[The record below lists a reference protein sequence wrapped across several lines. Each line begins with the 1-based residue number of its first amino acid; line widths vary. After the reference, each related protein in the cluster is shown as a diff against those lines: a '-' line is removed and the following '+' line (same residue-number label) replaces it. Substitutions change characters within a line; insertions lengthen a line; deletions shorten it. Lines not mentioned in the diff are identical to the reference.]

1 MNFPEGLKYTR
12 DHEWVSI
19 QGNVGTIGVT
29 EYAQGELG
37 DVVFIDINSE
47 PREVKS
53 GDSLGSIE
61 AVKTVS
67 DVYAPCSGKVIEV
80 NSELTNSPE
89 IVNSDPYGLG
99 WMLKMEL
106 SDMSELDNL
115 LNSEAYKQLIGK

>member
-80 NSELTNSPE
+80 NSELANSPE

-106 SDMSELDNL
+106 SDISELDNL

>member
-12 DHEWVSI
+12 DHEWISI
-19 QGNVGTIGVT
+19 QGKVGTIGVT

-37 DVVFIDINSE
+37 DVVFIDINPE

-80 NSELTNSPE
+80 NSELANSPE

-106 SDMSELDNL
+106 SDTTELDNL
-115 LNSEAYKQLIGK
+115 LDSEAYKQLIGK